1 MDDETFYTE
10 IKGHSMTYQ
19 GYFSI
24 MRPTNAVVAGLAA
37 VIGYFI
43 ATSTIIPAVLL
54 LIVIVFLVTAGGNVI
69 NDYYDSEIDAINR
82 PDRPIPSGKV
92 KKERAYHFAA
102 ALFIAGVVLSLFT
115 NPLCA
120 GIAVFNSVILVL
132 YASRLKKSFMSGNI
146 AVSYLS
152 ASIFLFGGALSGPEG
167 LLRLV
172 PLALITFLAMM
183 SRELLKD
190 AEDVEGDRA
199 SGAVTYPI
207 RYGIRTTMWVS
218 LFFIIGA
225 IVASVIPVYLWGEWY
240 LFGIGVVDLLILYA
254 VLRPLK
260 CKTPECLRLTR
271 ATTLLKYGMFA
282 SLVVFTIS
290 AVFL

>member
-1 MDDETFYTE
+1 M
-10 IKGHSMTYQ
+10 MYQ
-19 GYFSI
+19 GYFTI
-24 MRPTNAVVAGLAA
+24 MRPTNAIVAGLAA

-43 ATSTIIPAVLL
+43 ATSTIIPVVVLL
-54 LIVIVFLVTAGGNVI
+54 ILIVFLVTAGGNVI
-69 NDYYDSEIDAINR
+69 NDYYDSEIDSINR

-92 KKERAYHFAA
+92 KKETAYHIAA
-102 ALFIAGVVLSLFT
+102 ALFIAGIVLSFFT

-120 GIAVFNSVILVL
+120 GIAVFNSAVLVL
-132 YASRLKKSFMSGNI
+132 YASHLKRTFMLGNI

-152 ASIFLFGGALSGPEG
+152 ASIFLFGGALSGIDG
-167 LLRLV
+167 LFRLV

-190 AEDVEGDRA
+190 AEDVEGDKA

-207 RYGIRTTMWVS
+207 CYGIRTTIRVS

-225 IVASVIPVYLWGEWY
+225 IFASIIPVQLWGTQY
-240 LFGIGVVDLLILYA
+240 LLGIGIVDLLILCA
-254 VLRPLK
+254 ALRPLK
-260 CKTPECLRLTR
+260 CSTPQCLKETR
-271 ATTLLKYGMFA
+271 STTLLKYGMFA
-282 SLVVFTIS
+282 SLVVFILS

>member
-1 MDDETFYTE
+1 MR
-10 IKGHSMTYQ
+10 YQ

-24 MRPTNAVVAGLAA
+24 MRPMNAIVAGLAA
-37 VIGYFI
+37 VIGFFI

-54 LIVIVFLVTAGGNVI
+54 LVIIVFLVTAGGNVI

-92 KKERAYHFAA
+92 KKETAYHIAA
-102 ALFIAGVVLSLFT
+102 ALFIAGIILSFFT

-120 GIAVFNSVILVL
+120 GIAVFNSVVLVF
-132 YASRLKKSFMSGNI
+132 YASHLKKSFMLGNI

-152 ASIFLFGGALSGPEG
+152 ASIFLFGGALSGTEG
-167 LLRLV
+167 VLRLV

-199 SGAVTYPI
+199 SDAVTYPI
-207 RYGIRTTMWVS
+207 RYGIITTIRVS

-225 IVASVIPVYLWGEWY
+225 IFASIIPVHLWGPWY
-240 LFGIGVVDLLILYA
+240 LSGIAIVDLLILYA

-260 CKTPECLRLTR
+260 CSTPECLKMTR
-271 ATTLLKYGMFA
+271 ATALLKYGMFA
-282 SLVVFTIS
+282 SLVVFTLS